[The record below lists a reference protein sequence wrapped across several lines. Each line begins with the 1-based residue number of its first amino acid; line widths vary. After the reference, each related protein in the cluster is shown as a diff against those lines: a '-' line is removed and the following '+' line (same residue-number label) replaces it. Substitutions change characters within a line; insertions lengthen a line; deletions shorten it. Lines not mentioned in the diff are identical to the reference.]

1 MIDSRIPSRSKSAR
15 TQEEKIF
22 RAKNPSTL
30 FTLIKL
36 MRDTTM
42 EYIFLEHIE
51 IYHKLSKYWN
61 YIEAGMNLS
70 SSSD

>member
-1 MIDSRIPSRSKSAR
+1 
-15 TQEEKIF
+15 
-22 RAKNPSTL
+22 
-30 FTLIKL
+30 

-70 SSSD
+70 SSSDWKIKAIHLVSVITE